1 MSERDRLRAK
11 NKRGRKPWIETG
23 KPTDDEVRAWRGAHV
38 VEILRSINGA
48 IARAKRLKVL
58 LDDQERY
65 GAAPL
70 RRQPEP
76 PEVLYALAMQRAAKL
91 EREVELLYLLLE
103 ARSLGTIR
111 GGKLVIGGI
120 VSQPARPRLDELA
133 EVRAGKRK
141 IEAELDRL
149 TRGRRP
155 ARAAL
160 PTAPAG
166 PQPRV
171 PAARHPAASRSPA
184 SADTAEPARPA
195 SRRPAE

>member
-38 VEILRSINGA
+38 VEILRTLNA
-48 IARAKRLKVL
+48 ALARAKRLRVL

-70 RRQPEP
+70 RRQLEA
-76 PEVLYALAMQRAAKL
+76 PEVLYSLAMERAAKL
-91 EREVELLYLLLE
+91 EREVELLYALLE

-111 GGKLVIGGI
+111 RGQLIVGAR
-120 VSQPARPRLDELA
+120 VSQPARPRLDELG
-133 EVRAGKRK
+133 EVRAGKAK
-141 IEAELDRL
+141 IEAELERL
-149 TRGRRP
+149 TRDRRP

-160 PTAPAG
+160 PAAPAAATARTAG
-166 PQPRV
+166 P
-171 PAARHPAASRSPA
+171 
-184 SADTAEPARPA
+184 PARPA

>member
-1 MSERDRLRAK
+1 MPSQSSSERDKRRSRA
-11 NKRGRKPWIETG
+11 KRGRKPWIETG

-38 VEILRSINGA
+38 VEILRSVNGA

-70 RRQPEP
+70 RRELEA
-76 PEVLYALAMQRAAKL
+76 PEVLYKLAMQRAAKL

-111 GGKLVIGGI
+111 NGKLVIGGI

-141 IEAELDRL
+141 IEAELERL

-155 ARAAL
+155 ARAA
-160 PTAPAG
+160 PPAAPAAASSTAPAA
-166 PQPRV
+166 PR
-171 PAARHPAASRSPA
+171 PAGG
-184 SADTAEPARPA
+184 RPA